1 MAAAGGSSVS
11 NRSFSHSAEVV
22 LPECLFLH
30 ELTNQ
35 DVCHKVFE
43 RMLFFLSYPHRLER
57 HTMAQL
63 EIFFSYLCG
72 VMVVFQAPRFE
83 LLPLKRD
90 WGMTQNGKRCCIF
103 HYLLTNSMTVG

>member
-11 NRSFSHSAEVV
+11 NRSFSHSAELV

-35 DVCHKVFE
+35 DVCHKVFK

-57 HTMAQL
+57 HTMAL
-63 EIFFSYLCG
+63 LKIFFSYLCG
-72 VMVVFQAPRFE
+72 VMVVFKHQGLSCFFSKGIGA
-83 LLPLKRD
+83 
-90 WGMTQNGKRCCIF
+90 
-103 HYLLTNSMTVG
+103 